1 MWFPKLSTVG
11 CPCPL
16 VVWVFPNLSMV
27 GRSYPSAV
35 RTVALCAVR
44 RPPRLRVT
52 VWRRI
57 ELITLILNR
66 LGGWRSP
73 LQFDFSG
80 TTPLF
85 RQVAEQISEAIVSGA
100 FAEGKQVPSTTE
112 ISATYG
118 INPATVLKGMNLLVD
133 QGLLEKRR
141 GLGTFV
147 AVGAQAKARNDKRE
161 ELLSTQIVE
170 LVAQAKALGISSE
183 QLQRIIER
191 NYR

>member
-1 MWFPKLSTVG
+1 M
-11 CPCPL
+11 
-16 VVWVFPNLSMV
+16 
-27 GRSYPSAV
+27 
-35 RTVALCAVR
+35 
-44 RPPRLRVT
+44 
-52 VWRRI
+52 
-57 ELITLILNR
+57 
-66 LGGWRSP
+66 
-73 LQFDFSG
+73 QFDFSG